1 MVRLRW
7 VMALAVLGVV
17 LAIIGTGTFIE
28 LRRASRLKSL
38 VDTRMEELVRLSR
51 TIQELQGQLRYLQ
64 TPEGIARKARQEF
77 NLTFPGERIYRIEIQ
92 SEDRLPQQGP

>member
-7 VMALAVLGVV
+7 VMVLAVLGVV

-28 LRRASRLKSL
+28 LRRASRLKTL

-77 NLTFPGERIYRIEIQ
+77 NLTFPGEKIYRIEIQ
-92 SEDRLPQQGP
+92 SEDRLSQQGP

>member
-28 LRRASRLKSL
+28 LRRASRLKTL

-77 NLTFPGERIYRIEIQ
+77 NLTFPGEKIYRIEIQ
-92 SEDRLPQQGP
+92 SEDRLSQQGP

>member
-1 MVRLRW
+1 VVRLRW

-28 LRRASRLKSL
+28 LRRASRLKTL

-64 TPEGIARKARQEF
+64 TPEGIARRARQEF

-92 SEDRLPQQGP
+92 SEDPLPHQDP

>member
-1 MVRLRW
+1 VVRLRW

-28 LRRASRLKSL
+28 LRRASRLKTL

-77 NLTFPGERIYRIEIQ
+77 NLTFPGEKIYRIEIQ
-92 SEDRLPQQGP
+92 SEDRLSQQGP